1 MSKRIWHKGSLGKPS
16 GIYQTKRNGLC
27 DHYPKAKNKIKE
39 IGKRFIKLDE
49 SMYKSIL
56 NDLYKVGIVSD
67 RREINKK
74 FGINGSA
81 NFYFDLKSNNIEQ
94 YKDWWFKK

>member
-1 MSKRIWHKGSLGKPS
+1 
-16 GIYQTKRNGLC
+16 
-27 DHYPKAKNKIKE
+27 
-39 IGKRFIKLDE
+39 
-49 SMYKSIL
+49 MYKSIL
-56 NDLYKVGIVSD
+56 NDLYKVGIDSD

-94 YKDWWFKK
+94 YKDWWFEK